1 MSGIIGGVINFNNK
15 SVSKEVKNNM
25 IRTINS
31 YKVDDTNYIL
41 KNNYLM
47 VSGHLFITDENK
59 REVLPLYNEELGLS
73 LIHI

>member
-15 SVSKEVKNNM
+15 SVSKDIKNSM
-25 IRTINS
+25 LQTINS
-31 YKVDDTNYIL
+31 YKVDNTNYIL

-59 REVLPLYNEELGLS
+59 RES
-73 LIHI
+73 ITFI

>member
-1 MSGIIGGVINFNNK
+1 MSTTIFLFICKERVYYKMSGIIGGVINFNNK

-47 VSGHLFITDENK
+47 HLMN
-59 REVLPLYNEELGLS
+59 LPV
-73 LIHI
+73 